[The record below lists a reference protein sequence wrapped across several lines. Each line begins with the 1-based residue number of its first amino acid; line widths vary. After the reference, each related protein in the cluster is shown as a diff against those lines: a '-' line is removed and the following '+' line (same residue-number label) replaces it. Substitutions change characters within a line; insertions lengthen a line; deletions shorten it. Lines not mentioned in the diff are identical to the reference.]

1 MNNKNKNLLGITW
14 EYAPKSPAVNIRK
27 KAVVNKKSINSYS
40 ISALN
45 STLKQTKRRRAKSG
59 SNFLAKYKII
69 YTASFLCIFITLFF
83 LSISISSASNL
94 NTKKRGDIEFDV
106 MREDNPDKYLESY
119 VFFEDDENDKE
130 ESDPGQITQFVTGK
144 VEYSKCRV
152 VNNENLN
159 SISKKFGLLKDT
171 IILVNNLKNTNSV
184 KSGML
189 LKIPNRDGRTIKVG
203 KNDSIFKIANRY
215 GVKWENIAD
224 ANGIE
229 SSLIVEGDSLFIP
242 GSKMTDYE
250 KKRFYSEIYLW
261 PLKSRKITSKYGPRI
276 DPFTKA
282 YSFHTGIDIKD
293 DLNAKVLA
301 VTSGEVSFVGKNK
314 VYGNYIEIKYNDD
327 IILLYAHLNKVDV
340 KKGDFVNQGAV
351 IGKVGSTG
359 RSTGPHLHLE
369 IRKDGKLVDPLK
381 IML

>member
-1 MNNKNKNLLGITW
+1 MNYKNKNLLGITW
-14 EYAPKSPAVNIRK
+14 EYNPKSSASNNRK
-27 KAVVNKKSINSYS
+27 KAVVNKKATGSYTVS
-40 ISALN
+40 NLN
-45 STLKQTKRRRAKSG
+45 RQKSD
-59 SNFLAKYKII
+59 SNIFAKYKII
-69 YTASFLCIFITLFF
+69 YTASFLCIFVTLFF

-94 NTKKRGDIEFDV
+94 NNKKKGDVEFDV
-106 MREDNPDKYLESY
+106 MREDNPDKYLENY
-119 VFFEDDENDKE
+119 VLFEEDNENGDL
-130 ESDPGQITQFVTGK
+130 SQIIPFVTGK
-144 VEYSKCRV
+144 VEYSKYRV
-152 VNNENLN
+152 INNENLN
-159 SISKKFGLLKDT
+159 SISEKFGLLKDT
-171 IILVNNLKNTNSV
+171 IILINNLKNTNSV
-184 KSGML
+184 KSGMIL
-189 LKIPNRDGRTIKVG
+189 RIPNRDGRVIKVG
-203 KNDSIFKIANRY
+203 RNDSIFKIANRY

-229 SSLIVEGDSLFIP
+229 SSLIVEGDTLFIP

-293 DLNAKVLA
+293 DLNAKILA